1 MRRGNDLNESE
12 PDAQHDLIV
21 ISEMSSAA
29 VAVFPRDCIVTPD
42 LTDRRTG
49 ALEFFVWM
57 IGNCVNKKKPVF
69 IKLCRAHVQV
79 RTCGNQSQLFFHR
92 LIALKRANSSDAF
105 FRVTAYSVLLSFR
118 QADTLVFLQSNV
130 TDASSVPAD
139 INGIFSDISIAVD
152 FGKCVPKDIQKTD
165 VVCVL
170 YGRTRQTSAGKHG
183 FHKIRL
189 LG

>member
-1 MRRGNDLNESE
+1 MGRD
-12 PDAQHDLIV
+12 
-21 ISEMSSAA
+21 
-29 VAVFPRDCIVTPD
+29 VAVNVHSKREHINHFLPQIQ
-42 LTDRRTG
+42 L
-49 ALEFFVWM
+49 FFRAFHLRF
-57 IGNCVNKKKPVF
+57 NAQ
-69 IKLCRAHVQV
+69 IKLCRSHVQV
-79 RTCGNQSQLFFHR
+79 WTCGNQSQLFFHR